1 MQKPPHAADKRLS
14 MTDAIGP
21 ARATTTKG
29 PSTLSKRLMAVEQGV
44 LSTIGQTPLV
54 RLARSVSHLNLNVH
68 AKLEGINPGGSAKD
82 RPAIQILHHGIES
95 GRIRPGTLVVES
107 SSGNM
112 GVGLAQ
118 ACACYGLR
126 FRCVVDPRSCKQTL
140 QILRAY
146 GAEIDLVDRPG
157 PVTGEFL
164 EARIRR
170 VRELLAAE
178 PNSFWPNQY
187 ANIHNA
193 MAYHHLMDE
202 ILSELGNIDYL
213 FCATST
219 CGTLRGCADYAR
231 EHGLPTKIVA
241 VDALGSAIF
250 KSTRSARLLPGH
262 GASMRP
268 ALFQPSLADR
278 WVHVTDLDCVIG
290 CRRLVREEGILA
302 GASSGGV
309 FRALDSIGP
318 DLPQGSVVVLIFCD
332 RGDRYLDTVYSDDWV
347 AANLEPIQH
356 SRPAC
361 TKNCANGAKA
371 SGIHD

>member
-1 MQKPPHAADKRLS
+1 MHKPPHTADKRLS
-14 MTDAIGP
+14 RGETIGP
-21 ARATTTKG
+21 ARATSVQG
-29 PSTLSKRLMAVEQGV
+29 LSTFPKRPMAVEQGV

-82 RPAIQILHHGIES
+82 RPAIQILHHAIES

-112 GVGLAQ
+112 GVGLRRPVPAM
-118 ACACYGLR
+118 G
-126 FRCVVDPRSCKQTL
+126 CVSAASSIRACKQTL

-187 ANIHNA
+187 ANIHNVL
-193 MAYHHLMDE
+193 AYHHLMDE

-231 EHGLPTKIVA
+231 EHRLPTKIVA
-241 VDALGSAIF
+241 VDAIG
-250 KSTRSARLLPGH
+250 
-262 GASMRP
+262 MRD
-268 ALFQPSLADR
+268 FQ
-278 WVHVTDLDCVIG
+278 
-290 CRRLVREEGILA
+290 
-302 GASSGGV
+302 
-309 FRALDSIGP
+309 
-318 DLPQGSVVVLIFCD
+318 
-332 RGDRYLDTVYSDDWV
+332 
-347 AANLEPIQH
+347 
-356 SRPAC
+356 
-361 TKNCANGAKA
+361 
-371 SGIHD
+371 